1 MAKALI
7 RALSDSNKTL
17 GYAYADFRDGVFTVS
32 GERNV
37 EIFLARE
44 DADRA
49 SRVIVE
55 STDELMWGIRS
66 ATLTSPSRVQ
76 VVCQPWLEGLRKSI
90 LADDYLIETALKG
103 FVA

>member
-17 GYAYADFRDGVFTVS
+17 GYAYADFRDGAFTAT
-32 GERNV
+32 GDRNV

-49 SRVIVE
+49 HRVIVA

-66 ATLTSPSRVQ
+66 ATLTSPFRVQ
-76 VVCQPWLEGLRKSI
+76 VVCQPWLAGLRETI
-90 LADDYLIETALKG
+90 HPDEYLIENALKG
-103 FVA
+103 LVA